1 MSHDA
6 DLQQLADTLLASPQ
20 ALDRLAALRG
30 WTEPAIRRL
39 GLGLLGDR
47 VVFPVRDGRGAL
59 TGLVKYQP
67 NPDRRGDLPK
77 SIATPGSTRE
87 LFPAPE
93 TLDADAAIW
102 LVEGE
107 ADAVAAHSLGLEA
120 TAVPGATAWDD
131 AWAPRFARRD
141 VVICADCDAPGRG
154 LAVRAA
160 EALGAVAQSVRIVDL
175 ARARDDGY
183 DLSDLLAEAEGDAE
197 RGGVRAILLALAD
210 AAELYRRAAD
220 RPPRPRLSIADW
232 RRALHDHLDGGEH
245 SPAWPIPFADLL
257 EATDGGIRPGEV
269 WVVAG
274 WTSNGKSV
282 FADMIG
288 DTAAAAGAR
297 VHFYLTEMTVVQ
309 RGLRAIARRGGLPL
323 GALRKLQ
330 LTERQRAAAHA
341 EVDRLPYA
349 ASVVTDWTPAQVAA
363 DIRATRTNVA
373 IVDLLH
379 GFDYQDER
387 ELSGIVDAFAKAAT
401 SDAGGL
407 AGSAIVLVC
416 QLNDTQ
422 MRDARSPRR
431 PKPGLHSLKG
441 STWIKQRA
449 DVVLFVWLE
458 DDADGNPGTDGE
470 IWIAKNRNAGRA
482 GVRTT
487 LDPVTLVFAERTGG
501 RPQ

>member
-1 MSHDA
+1 MSDEA
-6 DLQQLADTLLASPQ
+6 DLRPLRD
-20 ALDRLAALRG
+20 ALTGNPAALERLAALRG
-30 WTEPAIRRL
+30 WSEAAIRRL
-39 GLGLLGDR
+39 GIGVLGDR
-47 VVFPVRDGRGAL
+47 VVLPVRDPAGAI

-67 NPDRRGDLPK
+67 NPDRRGDQPK

-87 LFPAPE
+87 LFPGPE
-93 TLDADAAIW
+93 TLDPGATLW

-107 ADAVAAHSLGLEA
+107 ADAVAAHSIGLEA
-120 TAVPGATAWDD
+120 TAVPGTSAWKDD
-131 AWAPRFARRD
+131 WAGRFAGRD
-141 VVICADCDAPGRG
+141 VVICCDCDAPGRG
-154 LAVRAA
+154 L
-160 EALGAVAQSVRIVDL
+160 SVRVAESLAATAASVRVVDL
-175 ARARDDGY
+175 APPRDDGY
-183 DLSDLLAEAEGDAE
+183 DLSDLVREADGDAE
-197 RGGVRAILLALAD
+197 RASVRDLLLTLAD
-210 AAELYRRAAD
+210 GAELYRRQQD

-232 RRALHDHLDGGEH
+232 RGALHAHLDGRDPT
-245 SPAWPIPFADLL
+245 PAWPIPFADLL

-288 DTAAAAGAR
+288 DSTAAAGAR

-323 GALRKLQ
+323 GALRKLH
-330 LTERQRAAAHA
+330 LDERQRAAAHA

-387 ELSGIVDAFAKAAT
+387 ELSSIVDAFAKAAT

-416 QLNDTQ
+416 QLNDGQ

-441 STWIKQRA
+441 SSWIKQRA

-458 DDADGNPGTDGE
+458 DDHDGNPGSDGE

-487 LDPVTLVFAERTGG
+487 LDPVSLAFTERAGG
-501 RPQ
+501 RP